1 MRRLNRGAETGRRGF
16 LKASGMAAAGL
27 VLTGAS
33 CAEPTFA
40 QPGILSMFSP
50 MMETELVTMR
60 VWSDQPAFT
69 RLFANQREQPGA
81 TSDLYDGVWEGDSVP
96 HLPRVP
102 HPSPVIKR
110 WQSGEGTDYLD
121 EETSAATKGKYSNPA
136 RIWEAE
142 QYPIGN
148 GRLAASVFHG
158 SGRDRY
164 ALNEVSFWS
173 GGRNGGTIN
182 NKGDKKYDGE
192 HGPEVGEDGFGGYQ
206 PVGDLIV
213 DFNAPVQKGSF
224 IREICLDE
232 GIVRS
237 SAVRNDVAIRSIAFA
252 SHPDQVMVLHYR
264 ADDKKK
270 FNATI
275 SLATQHEADL
285 VSVGPQNLTLVSKL
299 GNGMRCQVRAAVA
312 SQGGDQI
319 SGAGHIAL
327 RAVDS
332 FTVVIAIETN
342 YLLDYGRRW
351 RGDDPE
357 VRITERLKKVRDK
370 SYDDLLKTHLNNYQ
384 PLFNR
389 VRLDLGQSSDSR
401 NAMPTPQR
409 LEAYRTNPNDPGLE
423 ETLFNFG
430 RYLMIS
436 TSRPDNLPAGLQGIW
451 NGSIDA
457 PWGNDYHSNINFQ
470 MVYWLPE
477 PGNLSE
483 CHLAMI
489 EYLWATR
496 EPNRMATQEYLEATE
511 KLDSSQ
517 LHGSQSGGWL
527 VYTSHNPFGGNGW
540 QMNLPGS
547 AWYALHM
554 WEHYAFTQDVAY
566 LRDQAYPMMKE
577 LSQYWAAH
585 LKTLGEG
592 GKGFESDYK
601 PVDVSLYPELVQVK
615 AGTLVVPNG
624 WSPEHGPRGE
634 DGVAMDQE
642 IISELF
648 LNTIRAAEILGVDQ
662 EWVAGLK
669 EKQEQLLPPQI
680 GKEGNLMEWMIDRDP
695 VTDHRHTS
703 HLFAVFPGSTI
714 SIEKTPELA
723 EAARKSLLMRKT
735 TGDSRR
741 SWSWTWR
748 CMLWARLQDGEKAH
762 EMLEG
767 LIIYNMLDNLFTTHH
782 IPLQI
787 DGNYG
792 IAAAMIE
799 MLVQSQNGVIQLL
812 PAPCAKWPEGSVKG
826 VKARGNVV
834 VDMSWKGER
843 VTQWKLSSPQPVP
856 VTVLVNGQRTQVLP
870 TRL

>member
-1 MRRLNRGAETGRRGF
+1 MRRLNNGGQTGRRAF
-16 LKASGMAAAGL
+16 LKASGMAAAGMAL
-27 VLTGAS
+27 VGRS
-33 CAEPTFA
+33 DVGRSFA
-40 QPGILSMFSP
+40 QPAFLSMFSP
-50 MMETELVTMR
+50 AADTQLDTMS

-69 RLFANQREQPGA
+69 RLFENQREQTSV
-81 TSDLYDGVWEGDSVP
+81 TSDLYDGVWEGDLVP
-96 HLPRVP
+96 HLPRVL

-110 WQSGEGTDYLD
+110 WQTGEGTDYLD
-121 EETSAATKGKYSNPA
+121 EETSGATKGKYPNPV

-148 GRLAASVFHG
+148 GRIAASVFHG

-164 ALNEVSFWS
+164 ALNEVSYWS
-173 GGRNGGTIN
+173 GGRNGGTLN
-182 NKGDKKYDGE
+182 NKGDKGYDGE
-192 HGPEVGEDGFGGYQ
+192 HGPEVGENGFGGYQ
-206 PVGDLIV
+206 PVGDLLI

-224 IREICLDE
+224 VREICLDE
-232 GIVRS
+232 GVVRS
-237 SAVRNDVAIRSIAFA
+237 SGTRKGVTIKSIAFA
-252 SHPDQVMVLHYR
+252 SHLDQVMVLHYR
-264 ADDKKK
+264 ADDRKK

-275 SLATQHEADL
+275 SLATQRDADS
-285 VSVGPQNLTLVSKL
+285 VSLGHQGLTLASEL
-299 GNGMRCQVRAAVA
+299 GNGVRCQAQAVVT
-312 SQGGDQI
+312 SRGGEQI
-319 SGAGHIAL
+319 SSADHIAL
-327 RAVDS
+327 HAVDS
-332 FTVVIAIETN
+332 FTIVIAIETN
-342 YLLDYGRRW
+342 YLLDYTKGW
-351 RGDDPE
+351 RGEAPE
-357 VRITERLKKVRDK
+357 IRISERLKKIKGK
-370 SYDDLLKTHLNNYQ
+370 SYDDLFKTHLNNYQ

-401 NAMPTPQR
+401 NAMPTPRR
-409 LEAYRTNPNDPGLE
+409 LEAYRTSPNDPGLE
-423 ETLFNFG
+423 EALFNFG

-436 TSRPDNLPAGLQGIW
+436 TSRPGNLPAGLQGIW
-451 NGSIDA
+451 NGMIDS

-489 EYLWATR
+489 DYLWATR
-496 EPNRMATQEYLEATE
+496 EPNRLATQEYLEATGHP
-511 KLDSSQ
+511 
-517 LHGSQSGGWL
+517 HGSQSDGWL

-566 LRDQAYPMMKE
+566 LRNQAYPMMKE
-577 LSQYWAAH
+577 LSQYWTSH

-601 PVDVSLYPELVQVK
+601 RVEVSLYPELARVK

-642 IISELF
+642 IVSELF
-648 LNTIRAAEILGVDQ
+648 LNTIKAAQILGVDQ
-662 EWVAGLK
+662 EWVEELK
-669 EKQEQLLPPQI
+669 QKQEHLLLPQI

-703 HLFAVFPGSTI
+703 HLFAVFPGNTI
-714 SIEKTPELA
+714 SMEKTPELA

-767 LIIYNMLDNLFTTHH
+767 LITYNMLDNLFTTHH

-792 IAAAMIE
+792 IAGAMIE

-812 PAPCAKWPEGSVKG
+812 PAPCSKWPEGSVKG

-843 VTQWKLSSPQPVP
+843 VTQWRLTSPQPVP
-856 VTVLVNGQRTQVLP
+856 VTVLVNGQRTEVLP
-870 TRL
+870 TRS

>member
-1 MRRLNRGAETGRRGF
+1 MALVGGSDVGR
-16 LKASGMAAAGL
+16 S
-27 VLTGAS
+27 
-33 CAEPTFA
+33 FA
-40 QPGILSMFSP
+40 QPAFLSMFSP
-50 MMETELVTMR
+50 TADTQLDTMS

-69 RLFANQREQPGA
+69 RLFENQREQTSV
-81 TSDLYDGVWEGDSVP
+81 TSDLYDGVWEGDPVP
-96 HLPRVP
+96 HLPRVL

-110 WQSGEGTDYLD
+110 WQTGEGTDYLD
-121 EETSAATKGKYSNPA
+121 EETSAATKGKYPNPV

-148 GRLAASVFHG
+148 GRIAASVFHG

-164 ALNEVSFWS
+164 ALNEVSYWS

-182 NKGDKKYDGE
+182 NKGDKGYDGE
-192 HGPEVGEDGFGGYQ
+192 HGPEVGENGFGGYQ
-206 PVGDLIV
+206 PVGDLLI

-224 IREICLDE
+224 VREICLDE
-232 GIVRS
+232 GVVRS
-237 SAVRNDVAIRSIAFA
+237 SGTRKGVTIQSIAFA

-264 ADDKKK
+264 ADDRKK

-275 SLATQHEADL
+275 SLATQRDADS
-285 VSVGPQNLTLVSKL
+285 VSLGHQGLTLASEL
-299 GNGMRCQVRAAVA
+299 GNGVRCQAQAVVT
-312 SQGGDQI
+312 SRGGEQI
-319 SGAGHIAL
+319 SSADHIAL
-327 RAVDS
+327 HAVDS
-332 FTVVIAIETN
+332 FTIVIAIETN
-342 YLLDYGRRW
+342 YLLDYTKGW
-351 RGDDPE
+351 RGEAPE
-357 VRITERLKKVRDK
+357 IRISERLKKIKGK
-370 SYDDLLKTHLNNYQ
+370 SYDDLFKPHLNNYQ

-401 NAMPTPQR
+401 NAMPTPRR
-409 LEAYRTNPNDPGLE
+409 LEAYRTSPNDPGLE

-436 TSRPDNLPAGLQGIW
+436 TSRPGNLPAGLQGIW
-451 NGSIDA
+451 NGMIDS

-489 EYLWATR
+489 DYLWATR
-496 EPNRMATQEYLEATE
+496 EPNRLATQEYLEATGHP
-511 KLDSSQ
+511 
-517 LHGSQSGGWL
+517 HGSQSDGWL

-566 LRDQAYPMMKE
+566 LRNQAYPMMKE
-577 LSQYWAAH
+577 LSQYWTSH
-585 LKTLGEG
+585 LKTLGKG
-592 GKGFESDYK
+592 GKDFESDYK
-601 PVDVSLYPELVQVK
+601 PVEVSLYPELARVK

-642 IISELF
+642 IVSELF
-648 LNTIRAAEILGVDQ
+648 LNTIKAAQILGVDQ
-662 EWVAGLK
+662 EWVEELK
-669 EKQEQLLPPQI
+669 QKQEHLLPPQI

-703 HLFAVFPGSTI
+703 HLFAVFPGNTI
-714 SIEKTPELA
+714 SMEKTPELA

-767 LIIYNMLDNLFTTHH
+767 LITYNMLDNLFTTHH

-812 PAPCAKWPEGSVKG
+812 PAPCSKWPEGSVKG

-843 VTQWKLSSPQPVP
+843 VTQWRLTSPQPVP
-856 VTVLVNGQRTQVLP
+856 VTVLVNGQRTEVLP
-870 TRL
+870 TRS

>member
-1 MRRLNRGAETGRRGF
+1 MALVGGSDVGR
-16 LKASGMAAAGL
+16 S
-27 VLTGAS
+27 
-33 CAEPTFA
+33 FA
-40 QPGILSMFSP
+40 QPAFLSMFSP
-50 MMETELVTMR
+50 TADTQLDTMS

-69 RLFANQREQPGA
+69 RLFENQREQTSV
-81 TSDLYDGVWEGDSVP
+81 TSDLYDGVWEGDPVP
-96 HLPRVP
+96 HLPRVL

-110 WQSGEGTDYLD
+110 WQTGEGTDYLD
-121 EETSAATKGKYSNPA
+121 EETSGATKGKYPNPV

-148 GRLAASVFHG
+148 GRIAASVFHG

-164 ALNEVSFWS
+164 ALNEVSYWS
-173 GGRNGGTIN
+173 GGRNGGTLN
-182 NKGDKKYDGE
+182 NKGDKGYDGE
-192 HGPEVGEDGFGGYQ
+192 HGPEVGENGFGGYQ
-206 PVGDLIV
+206 PVGDLLI

-224 IREICLDE
+224 VREICLDE
-232 GIVRS
+232 GVVQS
-237 SAVRNDVAIRSIAFA
+237 SGTRKGVTIQSIAFA

-264 ADDKKK
+264 ADDRKK

-275 SLATQHEADL
+275 SLATQRDADS
-285 VSVGPQNLTLVSKL
+285 VSLGHQGLTLTSEL
-299 GNGMRCQVRAAVA
+299 GNGVRCQAQAVVT
-312 SQGGDQI
+312 SRGGEQI
-319 SGAGHIAL
+319 SSADHIAL
-327 RAVDS
+327 HAVDS
-332 FTVVIAIETN
+332 FTIVIAIETN
-342 YLLDYGRRW
+342 YLLDYTKGW
-351 RGDDPE
+351 RGEAPE
-357 VRITERLKKVRDK
+357 IRISERLNKIKGK
-370 SYDDLLKTHLNNYQ
+370 SYDDLFKPHLNNYQ

-401 NAMPTPQR
+401 NAMPTPRR
-409 LEAYRTNPNDPGLE
+409 LEAYRTSPNDPGLE

-436 TSRPDNLPAGLQGIW
+436 TSRPGNLPAGLQGIW
-451 NGSIDA
+451 NGMIDS

-489 EYLWATR
+489 DYLWATR
-496 EPNRMATQEYLEATE
+496 EPNRLATQEYLEATGHP
-511 KLDSSQ
+511 
-517 LHGSQSGGWL
+517 HGSQSDGWL

-566 LRDQAYPMMKE
+566 LRNQAYPMMKE
-577 LSQYWAAH
+577 LSQYWTSH
-585 LKTLGEG
+585 LKTLGKG
-592 GKGFESDYK
+592 GKDFESDYK
-601 PVDVSLYPELVQVK
+601 PVEVSLYPELARVK

-642 IISELF
+642 IVSELF
-648 LNTIRAAEILGVDQ
+648 LNTIKAAQILGVDQ
-662 EWVAGLK
+662 EWVEELK
-669 EKQEQLLPPQI
+669 QKQEHLLPPQI

-703 HLFAVFPGSTI
+703 HLFAVFPGNTI
-714 SIEKTPELA
+714 SMEKTPELA

-767 LIIYNMLDNLFTTHH
+767 LITYNMLDNLFTTHH

-812 PAPCAKWPEGSVKG
+812 PAPCSKWPEGSVKG

-843 VTQWKLSSPQPVP
+843 VTQWRLTSPQPVP
-856 VTVLVNGQRTQVLP
+856 VTVLVNGQRTEVLP
-870 TRL
+870 TRS

>member
-1 MRRLNRGAETGRRGF
+1 MRRLNNGGQTGRRAF
-16 LKASGMAAAGL
+16 LKASGMAAAGMAL
-27 VLTGAS
+27 VGRS
-33 CAEPTFA
+33 DVGRSFA
-40 QPGILSMFSP
+40 QPAFLSMFSP
-50 MMETELVTMR
+50 TADTQLDTMS

-69 RLFANQREQPGA
+69 RLFENQREQTSV
-81 TSDLYDGVWEGDSVP
+81 TSDLYDGVWEGDLVP
-96 HLPRVP
+96 HLPRVL

-110 WQSGEGTDYLD
+110 WQTGEGTDYLD
-121 EETSAATKGKYSNPA
+121 EETSGATKGKYPNPV

-148 GRLAASVFHG
+148 GRIAASVFHG

-164 ALNEVSFWS
+164 ALNEVSYWS
-173 GGRNGGTIN
+173 GGRNGGTLN
-182 NKGDKKYDGE
+182 NKGDKGYDGE
-192 HGPEVGEDGFGGYQ
+192 HGPEVGENGFGGYQ
-206 PVGDLIV
+206 PVGDLLI

-224 IREICLDE
+224 VREICLDE
-232 GIVRS
+232 GVVRS
-237 SAVRNDVAIRSIAFA
+237 SGTRKGVTIKSIAFA
-252 SHPDQVMVLHYR
+252 SHLDQVMVLHYR
-264 ADDKKK
+264 ADDRKK

-275 SLATQHEADL
+275 SLATQRDADS
-285 VSVGPQNLTLVSKL
+285 VSLGHQGLTLASEL
-299 GNGMRCQVRAAVA
+299 GNGVRCQAQAVVT
-312 SQGGDQI
+312 SRGGEQI
-319 SGAGHIAL
+319 SSADHIAL
-327 RAVDS
+327 HAVDS
-332 FTVVIAIETN
+332 FTIVIAIETN
-342 YLLDYGRRW
+342 YLLDYTKGW
-351 RGDDPE
+351 RGEAPE
-357 VRITERLKKVRDK
+357 IRISERLKKIKGK
-370 SYDDLLKTHLNNYQ
+370 SYDDLFKTHLNNYQ

-401 NAMPTPQR
+401 NAMPTPRR
-409 LEAYRTNPNDPGLE
+409 LEAYRTSPNDPGLE
-423 ETLFNFG
+423 EALFNFG

-436 TSRPDNLPAGLQGIW
+436 TSRPGNLPAGLQGIW
-451 NGSIDA
+451 NGMIDS

-489 EYLWATR
+489 DYLWATR
-496 EPNRMATQEYLEATE
+496 EPNRLATQEYLEATGHP
-511 KLDSSQ
+511 
-517 LHGSQSGGWL
+517 HGSQSDGWL

-566 LRDQAYPMMKE
+566 LRNQAYPMMKE
-577 LSQYWAAH
+577 LSQYWTSH

-601 PVDVSLYPELVQVK
+601 RVEVSLYPELARVK

-642 IISELF
+642 IVSELF
-648 LNTIRAAEILGVDQ
+648 LNTIKAAQILGVDQ
-662 EWVAGLK
+662 EWVEELK
-669 EKQEQLLPPQI
+669 QKQEHLLLPQI

-703 HLFAVFPGSTI
+703 HLFAVFPGNTI
-714 SIEKTPELA
+714 SMEKTPELA

-767 LIIYNMLDNLFTTHH
+767 LITYNMLDNLFTTHH

-792 IAAAMIE
+792 IAGAMIE

-812 PAPCAKWPEGSVKG
+812 PAPCSKWPEGSVKG

-843 VTQWKLSSPQPVP
+843 VTQWRLTSPQPVP
-856 VTVLVNGQRTQVLP
+856 VTVLVNGQRTEVLP
-870 TRL
+870 TRS

>member
-1 MRRLNRGAETGRRGF
+1 MRRLNNGGQTGRRAF
-16 LKASGMAAAGL
+16 LKASGMAAAGMAL
-27 VLTGAS
+27 VGGS
-33 CAEPTFA
+33 DVGRSFA
-40 QPGILSMFSP
+40 QPAFLSMFSP
-50 MMETELVTMR
+50 TTDTQPDTMR

-69 RLFANQREQPGA
+69 RLFENQREQTSV
-81 TSDLYDGVWEGDSVP
+81 TSDLHDGVWEGDPVP
-96 HLPRVP
+96 HLPRVL

-110 WQSGEGTDYLD
+110 WQTGEGTDYLD
-121 EETSAATKGKYSNPA
+121 EETIGATKGKYPNPV

-148 GRLAASVFHG
+148 GRIAASVFHG

-164 ALNEVSFWS
+164 ALNEVSYWS
-173 GGRNGGTIN
+173 GGRNGGTLN
-182 NKGDKKYDGE
+182 NKGDKGYDGE
-192 HGPEVGEDGFGGYQ
+192 HGPEVGENGFGGYQ
-206 PVGDLIV
+206 PVGDLLI

-224 IREICLDE
+224 VREICLDE
-232 GIVRS
+232 GVVRS
-237 SAVRNDVAIRSIAFA
+237 SGIRKGVTIKSIAFA
-252 SHPDQVMVLHYR
+252 SHLDQVMVLHYR
-264 ADDKKK
+264 TDDRKK

-275 SLATQHEADL
+275 SLATQRDADS
-285 VSVGPQNLTLVSKL
+285 VSLGHQGLTLASEL
-299 GNGMRCQVRAAVA
+299 GNGVRCQAQAVVT
-312 SQGGDQI
+312 SRGGEQI
-319 SGAGHIAL
+319 SSADHIAL
-327 RAVDS
+327 HAVDS
-332 FTVVIAIETN
+332 FTIVIAIETN
-342 YLLDYGRRW
+342 YLLDYTKGW
-351 RGDDPE
+351 RGEAPE
-357 VRITERLKKVRDK
+357 IRISERLKKVGDK
-370 SYDDLLKTHLNNYQ
+370 SYDDLFKTHLNNYQ

-401 NAMPTPQR
+401 NAMPTPRR
-409 LEAYRTNPNDPGLE
+409 LEAYRTSPNDPGLE

-436 TSRPDNLPAGLQGIW
+436 TSRPGNLPAGLQGIW
-451 NGSIDA
+451 NGMIDS

-489 EYLWATR
+489 DYLWATR
-496 EPNRMATQEYLEATE
+496 EPNRLATQEYLEATGHP
-511 KLDSSQ
+511 
-517 LHGSQSGGWL
+517 HGSQSDGWL

-554 WEHYAFTQDVAY
+554 WEHYAFTLDVAY
-566 LRDQAYPMMKE
+566 LRNQAYPMMKE
-577 LSQYWAAH
+577 LSQYWTSH
-585 LKTLGEG
+585 LRTLGDG
-592 GKGFESDYK
+592 GKGLESDYK
-601 PVDVSLYPELVQVK
+601 PVEVSLYPELARVK

-642 IISELF
+642 IVSELF
-648 LNTIRAAEILGVDQ
+648 LNTIKAAQILGVDQ
-662 EWVAGLK
+662 EWVEELK
-669 EKQEQLLPPQI
+669 QKQEHLLPPQI

-703 HLFAVFPGSTI
+703 HLFAVFPGNTI
-714 SIEKTPELA
+714 SMEKTPELA

-767 LIIYNMLDNLFTTHH
+767 LITYNMLDNLFTTHH

-812 PAPCAKWPEGSVKG
+812 PAPCSKWPEGSVKG

-843 VTQWKLSSPQPVP
+843 VTQWRLTSPQPVP
-856 VTVLVNGQRTQVLP
+856 VTILVNGQRTEVLP
-870 TRL
+870 TRS

>member
-1 MRRLNRGAETGRRGF
+1 MRRLNNGGQTGRRAF
-16 LKASGMAAAGL
+16 LKASGMAAAGMAL
-27 VLTGAS
+27 VGGS
-33 CAEPTFA
+33 DVGRSFA
-40 QPGILSMFSP
+40 QPAFLSMFSP
-50 MMETELVTMR
+50 TADTQLDTMS

-69 RLFANQREQPGA
+69 RLFENQREQTSV
-81 TSDLYDGVWEGDSVP
+81 TSDLYDGVWEGDLVP
-96 HLPRVP
+96 HLPRVL

-110 WQSGEGTDYLD
+110 WQTGEGTDYLD
-121 EETSAATKGKYSNPA
+121 EETSGATKGKYPNPV

-148 GRLAASVFHG
+148 GRIAASVFHG

-164 ALNEVSFWS
+164 ALNEVSYWS
-173 GGRNGGTIN
+173 GGRNGGTLN
-182 NKGDKKYDGE
+182 NKGDKGYDGE
-192 HGPEVGEDGFGGYQ
+192 HGPEVGENGFGGYQ
-206 PVGDLIV
+206 PVGDLLI

-224 IREICLDE
+224 VREICLDE
-232 GIVRS
+232 GVVRS
-237 SAVRNDVAIRSIAFA
+237 SGTRKGVTIKSIAFA
-252 SHPDQVMVLHYR
+252 SHLDQVMVLHYR
-264 ADDKKK
+264 ADDRKK

-275 SLATQHEADL
+275 SLATQRDADS
-285 VSVGPQNLTLVSKL
+285 VSLGHQGLTLASEL
-299 GNGMRCQVRAAVA
+299 GNGVRCQAQAVVT
-312 SQGGDQI
+312 SRGGEQI
-319 SGAGHIAL
+319 SSADHIAL
-327 RAVDS
+327 HAVDS
-332 FTVVIAIETN
+332 FTIVIAIETN
-342 YLLDYGRRW
+342 YLLDYTKGW
-351 RGDDPE
+351 RGEAPE
-357 VRITERLKKVRDK
+357 IRISERLKKIKGK
-370 SYDDLLKTHLNNYQ
+370 SYDDLFKTHLNNYQ

-401 NAMPTPQR
+401 NAMPTPRR
-409 LEAYRTNPNDPGLE
+409 LEAYRTSPNDPGLE
-423 ETLFNFG
+423 EALFNFG

-436 TSRPDNLPAGLQGIW
+436 TSRPGNLPAGLQGIW
-451 NGSIDA
+451 NGMIDS

-489 EYLWATR
+489 DYLWATR
-496 EPNRMATQEYLEATE
+496 EPNRLATQEYLEATGHP
-511 KLDSSQ
+511 
-517 LHGSQSGGWL
+517 HGSQSDGWL

-566 LRDQAYPMMKE
+566 LRNQAYPMMKE
-577 LSQYWAAH
+577 LSQYWTSH

-601 PVDVSLYPELVQVK
+601 RVEVSLYPELARVK

-642 IISELF
+642 IVSELF
-648 LNTIRAAEILGVDQ
+648 LNTIKAAQILGVDQ
-662 EWVAGLK
+662 EWVEELK
-669 EKQEQLLPPQI
+669 QKQEHLLLPQI

-703 HLFAVFPGSTI
+703 HLFAVFPGNTI
-714 SIEKTPELA
+714 SMEKTPELA

-767 LIIYNMLDNLFTTHH
+767 LITYNMLDNLFTTHH

-792 IAAAMIE
+792 IAGAMIE

-812 PAPCAKWPEGSVKG
+812 PAPCSKWPEGSVKG

-843 VTQWKLSSPQPVP
+843 VTQWRLTSPQPVP
-856 VTVLVNGQRTQVLP
+856 VTVLVNGQRTEVLP
-870 TRL
+870 TRS

>member
-1 MRRLNRGAETGRRGF
+1 MRRLNNGGQTGRRAF
-16 LKASGMAAAGL
+16 LKASGMAAAGMAL
-27 VLTGAS
+27 VGGS
-33 CAEPTFA
+33 DVGRSFA
-40 QPGILSMFSP
+40 QPAFLSMFSP
-50 MMETELVTMR
+50 AADTQLDTMS

-69 RLFANQREQPGA
+69 RLFENQREQTSV
-81 TSDLYDGVWEGDSVP
+81 TSDLYDGVWEGDLVP
-96 HLPRVP
+96 HLPRVL

-110 WQSGEGTDYLD
+110 WQTGEGTDYLD
-121 EETSAATKGKYSNPA
+121 EETSGATKGKYPNPV

-148 GRLAASVFHG
+148 GRIAASVFHG

-164 ALNEVSFWS
+164 ALNEVSYWS
-173 GGRNGGTIN
+173 GGRNGGTLN
-182 NKGDKKYDGE
+182 NKGDKGYDGE
-192 HGPEVGEDGFGGYQ
+192 HGPEVGENGFGGYQ
-206 PVGDLIV
+206 PVGDLLV
-213 DFNAPVQKGSF
+213 DFNASVQKGSF
-224 IREICLDE
+224 VREICLDE
-232 GIVRS
+232 GVVRS
-237 SAVRNDVAIRSIAFA
+237 SGTRKGVTIKSIAFA
-252 SHPDQVMVLHYR
+252 SHLDQVMVLHYR
-264 ADDKKK
+264 ADDRKK

-275 SLATQHEADL
+275 SLATQRDADS
-285 VSVGPQNLTLVSKL
+285 VSLGHQGLTLASEL
-299 GNGMRCQVRAAVA
+299 GNGVRCQAQAVVT
-312 SQGGDQI
+312 SRGGEQI
-319 SGAGHIAL
+319 SSADHIAL
-327 RAVDS
+327 HAVDS
-332 FTVVIAIETN
+332 FTIVIAIETN
-342 YLLDYGRRW
+342 YLLDYTKGW
-351 RGDDPE
+351 RGEAPE
-357 VRITERLKKVRDK
+357 IRISERLKKIKGK
-370 SYDDLLKTHLNNYQ
+370 SYDDLFKTHLNNYQ

-401 NAMPTPQR
+401 NAMPTPRR
-409 LEAYRTNPNDPGLE
+409 LEAYRTSPNDPGLE
-423 ETLFNFG
+423 EALFNFG

-436 TSRPDNLPAGLQGIW
+436 TSRPGNLPAGLQGIW
-451 NGSIDA
+451 NGMIDS

-489 EYLWATR
+489 DYLWATR
-496 EPNRMATQEYLEATE
+496 EPNRLATQEYLEATGHP
-511 KLDSSQ
+511 
-517 LHGSQSGGWL
+517 HGSQSDGWL

-566 LRDQAYPMMKE
+566 LRNQAYPMMKE
-577 LSQYWAAH
+577 LSQYWTSH

-601 PVDVSLYPELVQVK
+601 PVEVSLYPELARVK

-642 IISELF
+642 IVSELF
-648 LNTIRAAEILGVDQ
+648 LNTIKAAQILGVDQ
-662 EWVAGLK
+662 EWVEELK
-669 EKQEQLLPPQI
+669 QKQEHLLLPQI

-703 HLFAVFPGSTI
+703 HLFAVFPGNTI
-714 SIEKTPELA
+714 SMEKTPELA

-767 LIIYNMLDNLFTTHH
+767 LITYNMLDNLFTTHH

-812 PAPCAKWPEGSVKG
+812 PAPCSKWPEGSVKG

-843 VTQWKLSSPQPVP
+843 VTQWRLTSPQPVP
-856 VTVLVNGQRTQVLP
+856 VTVLVNRQRTEVLP
-870 TRL
+870 TRS

>member
-1 MRRLNRGAETGRRGF
+1 MRRLNNGGQTGRRAF
-16 LKASGMAAAGL
+16 LKASGMAAAGMAL
-27 VLTGAS
+27 VGRS
-33 CAEPTFA
+33 DVGRSFA
-40 QPGILSMFSP
+40 QPAFLSMFSP
-50 MMETELVTMR
+50 TADTQLDTMS

-69 RLFANQREQPGA
+69 RLFENQREQTSV
-81 TSDLYDGVWEGDSVP
+81 TSDLYDGVWEGDPVP
-96 HLPRVP
+96 HMPRVL

-110 WQSGEGTDYLD
+110 WQTGEGTDYLD
-121 EETSAATKGKYSNPA
+121 EETSGATKGKYPNPV

-148 GRLAASVFHG
+148 GRIAASVFHG

-164 ALNEVSFWS
+164 ALNEVSYWS
-173 GGRNGGTIN
+173 GGRNGGTLN
-182 NKGDKKYDGE
+182 NKGDKGYDGE
-192 HGPEVGEDGFGGYQ
+192 HGPEVGENGFGGYQ
-206 PVGDLIV
+206 PVGDLLI

-224 IREICLDE
+224 VREICLDE
-232 GIVRS
+232 GVVRS
-237 SAVRNDVAIRSIAFA
+237 SGTRKGVTIKSIAFA
-252 SHPDQVMVLHYR
+252 SHLDQVMVLHYR
-264 ADDKKK
+264 ADDRKK

-275 SLATQHEADL
+275 SLATQRDADS
-285 VSVGPQNLTLVSKL
+285 VSLGHQGLTLASEL
-299 GNGMRCQVRAAVA
+299 GNGVRCQAQAVVT
-312 SQGGDQI
+312 SRGGEQI
-319 SGAGHIAL
+319 SSADHIAL
-327 RAVDS
+327 HAVDS
-332 FTVVIAIETN
+332 FTIVIAIETN
-342 YLLDYGRRW
+342 YLLDYTKGW
-351 RGDDPE
+351 RGEAPE
-357 VRITERLKKVRDK
+357 IRISERLKKIKGK
-370 SYDDLLKTHLNNYQ
+370 SYDDLFKTHLNNYQ

-401 NAMPTPQR
+401 NAMPTPRR
-409 LEAYRTNPNDPGLE
+409 LEAYRTSPNDPGLE
-423 ETLFNFG
+423 EALFNFG

-436 TSRPDNLPAGLQGIW
+436 TSRPGNLPAGLQGIW
-451 NGSIDA
+451 NGMIDS

-489 EYLWATR
+489 DYLWATR
-496 EPNRMATQEYLEATE
+496 EPNRLATQEYLEATGHP
-511 KLDSSQ
+511 
-517 LHGSQSGGWL
+517 HGSQSDGWL

-566 LRDQAYPMMKE
+566 LRNQAYPMMKE
-577 LSQYWAAH
+577 LSQYWTSH

-601 PVDVSLYPELVQVK
+601 RVEVSLYPELARVK

-642 IISELF
+642 IVSELF
-648 LNTIRAAEILGVDQ
+648 LNTIKAAQILGVDQ
-662 EWVAGLK
+662 EWVEELK
-669 EKQEQLLPPQI
+669 QKQEHLLLPQI

-703 HLFAVFPGSTI
+703 HLFAVFPGNTI
-714 SIEKTPELA
+714 SMEKTPELA

-767 LIIYNMLDNLFTTHH
+767 LITYNMLDNLFTTHH

-792 IAAAMIE
+792 IAGAMIE

-812 PAPCAKWPEGSVKG
+812 PAPCSKWPEGSVKG

-843 VTQWKLSSPQPVP
+843 VTQWRLTSPQPVP
-856 VTVLVNGQRTQVLP
+856 VTVLVNGQRTEVLP
-870 TRL
+870 TRS

>member
-1 MRRLNRGAETGRRGF
+1 
-16 LKASGMAAAGL
+16 MAAAGMAL
-27 VLTGAS
+27 AGGSGVGRA
-33 CAEPTFA
+33 FA
-40 QPGILSMFSP
+40 QPAFLSMFSP
-50 MMETELVTMR
+50 TTDAEPGTMR

-69 RLFANQREQPGA
+69 RVFENQKEQPGV
-81 TSDLYDGVWEGDSVP
+81 TSDLYDGVWEGDPVP

-110 WQSGEGTDYLD
+110 WRSGEGTDYLD

-148 GRLAASVFHG
+148 GRIAASVFHG

-192 HGPEVGEDGFGGYQ
+192 HGPEVGENGFGGYQ
-206 PVGDLIV
+206 PISDVII
-213 DFNAPVQKGSF
+213 DFKAPVHKGSF

-232 GIVRS
+232 GVVRS
-237 SAVRNDVAIRSIAFA
+237 SGVRKGVTIQSIAFA
-252 SHPDQVMVLHYR
+252 SYPDQVMVLHYR
-264 ADDKKK
+264 ADDRKK
-270 FNATI
+270 FDATI
-275 SLATQHEADL
+275 SFATQRGADSVSLGQQQLIL
-285 VSVGPQNLTLVSKL
+285 VSEL
-299 GNGMRCQVRAAVA
+299 GNGIRCQARGVVVSR
-312 SQGGDQI
+312 GGEQI
-319 SGAGHIAL
+319 SRADHIAL
-327 RAVDS
+327 HAVDS
-332 FTVVIAIETN
+332 FTIVIAIETN
-342 YLLDYGRRW
+342 YLLDYEKGW
-351 RGDDPE
+351 RGEDPE
-357 VRITERLKKVRDK
+357 IRISERLKKVGDK

-389 VRLDLGQSSDSR
+389 VQLDLGQSSDPRS
-401 NAMPTPQR
+401 AIPTPRR
-409 LEAYRTNPNDPGLE
+409 LEAYRANPNDPGLE

-436 TSRPDNLPAGLQGIW
+436 TSRPGNLPAGLQGIW
-451 NGSIDA
+451 NGMIDA
-457 PWGNDYHSNINFQ
+457 PWGNDYHSDINFQ

-496 EPNRMATQEYLEATE
+496 ESNRLATQEYLEATGQ
-511 KLDSSQ
+511 LDSSQ
-517 LHGSQSGGWL
+517 PHGSQSGGWL

-554 WEHYAFTQDVAY
+554 WEHYAFTQDVGY
-566 LRDQAYPMMKE
+566 LRNQAYPMMKE
-577 LSQYWAAH
+577 LSQYWASH

-601 PVDVSLYPELVQVK
+601 PVDISLYPELARVK

-642 IISELF
+642 IVSELF
-648 LNTIRAAEILGVDQ
+648 LNTINAAEILDADQ
-662 EWVAGLK
+662 EWVEELK
-669 EKQEQLLPPQI
+669 QKQEHLLPPQI

-703 HLFAVFPGSTI
+703 HLFAVFPGNTI

-767 LIIYNMLDNLFTTHH
+767 LITYNMLDNLFTTHH

-812 PAPCAKWPEGSVKG
+812 PARCAQWPEGSIKG
-826 VKARGNVV
+826 VKTRGNVV

-843 VTQWKLSSPQPVP
+843 VTQWRLTSPQPVP

>member
-1 MRRLNRGAETGRRGF
+1 
-16 LKASGMAAAGL
+16 
-27 VLTGAS
+27 
-33 CAEPTFA
+33 
-40 QPGILSMFSP
+40 
-50 MMETELVTMR
+50 MR

-69 RLFANQREQPGA
+69 RVFVNQREQPGV
-81 TSDLYDGVWEGDSVP
+81 TSDLYDGVWEGDPVP
-96 HLPRVP
+96 RLPRVP
-102 HPSPVIKR
+102 HPSPIIKR
-110 WQSGEGTDYLD
+110 WQTGEGTDYLD
-121 EETSAATKGKYSNPA
+121 EETNAATKGKYPNPA

-148 GRLAASVFHG
+148 GRIAASVFNG

-192 HGPEVGEDGFGGYQ
+192 HGPEVGENGFGGYQ

-213 DFNAPVQKGSF
+213 DFNAPVQRGSF

-232 GIVRS
+232 GVVRS
-237 SAVRNDVAIRSIAFA
+237 SGVRNGVTIQSVAFS

-264 ADDKKK
+264 ADDGKK
-270 FNATI
+270 FDSTI
-275 SLATQHEADL
+275 SFATQHDADSISL
-285 VSVGPQNLTLVSKL
+285 GQQELILAGEL
-299 GNGMRCQVRAAVA
+299 GNGIRCHARAIVA
-312 SQGGDQI
+312 SHGGEQT
-319 SGAGHIAL
+319 SGANHIAL
-327 RAVDS
+327 RSVES
-332 FTVVIAIETN
+332 LTIVIAIETN
-342 YLLDYGRRW
+342 YLLDYGKGW
-351 RGDDPE
+351 RGEQPE
-357 VRITERLKKVRDK
+357 TKVSETLNKIKGK

-384 PLFNR
+384 PLFDR
-389 VRLDLGQSSDSR
+389 VRLDLGRSSDSR
-401 NAMPTPQR
+401 NAMSTPRR
-409 LEAYRTNPNDPGLE
+409 LEAYRADPDDPGLE

-436 TSRPDNLPAGLQGIW
+436 TSRPGTLPAGLQGIW

-489 EYLWATR
+489 DYLWATR
-496 EPNRMATQEYLEATE
+496 EPNRLATQEYLEAIGQ
-511 KLDSSQ
+511 LDSSQ
-517 LHGSQSGGWL
+517 LHGAQSGGWL

-566 LRDQAYPMMKE
+566 LRNQAYPMMKE
-577 LSQYWAAH
+577 LSQYWASH

-592 GKGFESDYK
+592 GKGFESEYK
-601 PVDVSLYPELVQVK
+601 PVNVSLYPELARVK

-642 IISELF
+642 IVSELF
-648 LNTIRAAEILGVDQ
+648 LNTIKAAEILDVDQ
-662 EWVAGLK
+662 EWVEELK
-669 EKQEQLLPPQI
+669 QKQEHLLPPQI

-703 HLFAVFPGSTI
+703 HLFAVFPGNAI
-714 SIEKTPELA
+714 SVEKTPELA

-767 LIIYNMLDNLFTTHH
+767 LITYNMLDNLFTTHH
-782 IPLQI
+782 IPMQI

-799 MLVQSQNGVIQLL
+799 MLVQSQNDVIQLL

-826 VKARGNVV
+826 VKARGNIV

-843 VTQWKLSSPQPVP
+843 VTHWKLSSPQPTP
-856 VTVLVNGQRTQVLP
+856 VTVLVNGVHTRVLT
-870 TRL
+870 TRA